1 MGKYMV
7 SENIEEI
14 NTIQNSKIKDSEI
27 TQVNVS
33 IENLIVN
40 NKISVDNFSTNII
53 VDEIIKEKIELI
65 KKEINNGKGRE
76 ILAEIKSYMSKGDF
90 HKLKPSYQIEFFYLK
105 AIIIFNKGDYV
116 ETRAIAELINNLQP
130 DNVRYYQL
138 ICELAIIE
146 DNEKEFIR
154 SIKILEEKNIDEI
167 EIKIYKMKQLY
178 SKKMYLKLIEEYDM
192 KNKFSKELMKRDIP
206 VGIIVASYMETGQI
220 NNAKIVMQRIVKI
233 NTSYYIKYLYAIV
246 NLGEI
251 FNEGISNLGLS
262 TKDKEIIKENLKLLN
277 SLKDYFNS
285 NNVYRKPY
293 YFYLLKC
300 TLLSNPAEV
309 IKVYDE
315 LEKDLKEDINIKII
329 YGDSFIFTGKYE
341 EAKAIWYSMKEYIDK
356 KEILIRVIDSLAE
369 DKKYKEILKL
379 LEDKNVNEYD
389 EEGFLAARYVVSY
402 INENKDE
409 DKYKI
414 IEKLEKNFS
423 EMPLFY
429 VAISQLL
436 FNEYKETEMAFSY
449 MKKAIAVSKNSREM
463 VKMIISQVSSK
474 IGMKQEAIN
483 LLINGELKN
492 KESKLFLISLVKQ
505 KQDIIPA
512 EQEKIEKIIDGFIDA
527 EEELYLMFCYKAD
540 TLIRKNKYEKA
551 LIYFDKAFE
560 INNTELVSYHCIITK
575 FEIEDYNNIEKY
587 IYILERSNNPQF
599 LIIVALAYKRI
610 NDIIKAYEIA
620 YKAFKFL
627 GGNYDEMVYANSIQ
641 LLLSPSD
648 FKRQINFD
656 EVRENMVVT
665 LKKDTEIKYIC
676 IDIEEVLNK
685 DFFNGCEHYN
695 SDSIIANLLL
705 GKNKEEEVEIGE
717 KRYTIVEITD
727 KYIFCLRYAMNE
739 YVRRGTDPQFIRAF
753 TIDEK
758 EPLKEIGEV
767 MKENREHTQMII
779 DTYRMKEDNIG
790 LPIKILVQRL
800 SGEYN
805 ELMKE
810 LLYDLDGVLY
820 VGELNK
826 KSINECVITLTSLVS
841 MKLLKLEDM
850 VLQHKEK
857 IHITKSTID
866 LISSKFDKARNEKAS
881 GRMGMDKEGKI
892 YTIEITE
899 DIKKENIEF
908 WRDILILSK
917 QFVIED
923 YSNDYENGNI
933 FDMVERADYDSI
945 GFAQVRNIDVI
956 VDDLFLRKLNLSIYK
971 KNNTNN
977 ITHFIFNS
985 EIKLNEILNNL
996 ENISKT
1002 QYVYCI
1008 NTDIIKAIIEDI
1020 KDKSEYSRFE
1030 DIIQNFFKT
1039 KDMFLYHIDLF
1050 INAIHELDENNVYT
1064 KSMIKAIKIIA
1075 SNIKKY
1081 GKKYEMNK
1089 IYLKFRFLKVGLKSI
1104 VTPRIEY
1111 LNKLY
1116 DSIN

>member
-1 MGKYMV
+1 MV
-7 SENIEEI
+7 SENVEEI
-14 NTIQNSKIKDSEI
+14 NTIQNSKIKNSEI

-33 IENLIVN
+33 VENLIVN
-40 NKISVDNFSTNII
+40 NNKISVDKFSTNII
-53 VDEIIKEKIELI
+53 VDEIIKEKIESI
-65 KKEINNGKGRE
+65 KNKINNGKGRE
-76 ILAEIKSYMSKGDF
+76 ILTEIKSYMSKGDF

-105 AIIIFNKGDYV
+105 AIIIFNEGDYV
-116 ETRAIAELINNLQP
+116 ETRAIAELINNLQL

-146 DNEKEFIR
+146 DDDEEFTK
-154 SIKILEEKNIDEI
+154 SIKMLEKNNIDEI

-192 KNKFSKELMKRDIP
+192 KDKFSEELMKRDIP
-206 VGIIVASYMETGQI
+206 VGIVVASYMEIGQV
-220 NNAKIVMQRIVKI
+220 NNAKIVMQRIIKI

-251 FNEGISNLGLS
+251 FDEGVSNLGLS
-262 TKDKEIIKENLKLLN
+262 TKDKVIIKENLKLLN
-277 SLKDYFNS
+277 SLKDYFNI
-285 NNVYRKPY
+285 NNVYRKSY

-300 TLLSNPAEV
+300 ILLLNPAEV

-315 LEKDLKEDINIKII
+315 LEEDLKEDINIKII
-329 YGDSFIFTGKYE
+329 YGDSFIFTDRYE
-341 EAKAIWYSMKEYIDK
+341 EAKVVWYSMKEYIYI

-379 LEDKNVNEYD
+379 LENKNVNEYD

-414 IEKLEKNFS
+414 IEKLEKDFS

-429 VAISQLL
+429 VGISQLL
-436 FNEYKETEMAFSY
+436 FKEYKETEMAFCY
-449 MKKAIAVSKNSREM
+449 MRKAITLSKNSREM

-483 LLINGELKN
+483 LLINAEIKN
-492 KESKLFLISLVKQ
+492 KESKLFLINLVNQ
-505 KQDIIPA
+505 KQETIPE
-512 EQEKIEKIIDGFIDA
+512 EQEKIEKIIDEFIEA

-540 TLIRKNKYEKA
+540 TLIRKNKYEEA

-575 FEIEDYNNIEKY
+575 FEVEDYNNIEKY
-587 IYILERSNNPQF
+587 IYALEKSNNPQF

-610 NDIIKAYEIA
+610 NDIIKAYEVA
-620 YKAFKFL
+620 YKAFKL
-627 GGNYDEMVYANSIQ
+627 LEGNYDEMVYANSIQ
-641 LLLSPSD
+641 LLLPSD

-656 EVRENMVVT
+656 EVKENMVVT
-665 LKKDTEIKYIC
+665 LKKDMEIKYIC
-676 IDIEEVLNK
+676 IDMKEEKVLNK
-685 DFFNGCEHYN
+685 KFFNGCEHYD

-705 GKNKEEEVEIGE
+705 GKNKEEQVEIE
-717 KRYTIVEITD
+717 DKKYTIVEITD
-727 KYIFCLRYAMNE
+727 KYIFCFRYAMNE
-739 YVRRGTDPQFIRAF
+739 YIKRGANPQFIRAVA
-753 TIDEK
+753 IDEK
-758 EPLKEIGEV
+758 EPLKEIREA
-767 MKENREHTQMII
+767 MKENREHTQIII
-779 DTYRMKEDNIG
+779 DTYRMKEESIG

-805 ELMKE
+805 ELMKG
-810 LLYDLDGVLY
+810 LLYDTEGVLY
-820 VGELNK
+820 AGELNK

-841 MKLLKLEDM
+841 MKLLRLEDM
-850 VLQHKEK
+850 VLQYKEK

-866 LISSKFDKARNEKAS
+866 LITSKFTKARNEKSS
-881 GRMGMDKEGKI
+881 GRMGMDKEGKL
-892 YTIEITE
+892 YMIEITE

-945 GFAQVRNIDVI
+945 GLAQVRNIDVI

-985 EIKLNEILNNL
+985 EIKLNEILYNL
-996 ENISKT
+996 KNISKT

-1008 NTDIIKAIIEDI
+1008 NIDIIKTIIEEI

-1030 DIIQNFFKT
+1030 EIIQNFFKT
-1039 KDMFLYHIDLF
+1039 KDMFLYHIELF

-1064 KSMIKAIKIIA
+1064 KSMIKAIKIIV
-1075 SNIKKY
+1075 SNIKEY
-1081 GKKYEMNK
+1081 GRKYEINE
-1089 IYLKFRFLKVGLKSI
+1089 IYLKFRFLKVNLESI

-1116 DSIN
+1116 DSSN